1 MNEDELSFTSIGKNV
16 LTKIIPNYIL
26 LTVFKSK
33 NQQYNHI

>member
-1 MNEDELSFTSIGKNV
+1 MQ